1 MPGPDLQCLAFVQ
14 LISSARPLCFLS
26 GRNDAFWLLS
36 EMIRQ
41 QMEQSVQTEE
51 EERRGALPLNPDGCS
66 FTPILHNA
74 KLVFSS
80 TLAL

>member
-1 MPGPDLQCLAFVQ
+1 MPSPDLQSLAFVE
-14 LISSARPLCFLS
+14 LISSSSTRPLCFLS

-51 EERRGALPLNPDGCS
+51 EERRRALFLNPDGCS
-66 FTPILHNA
+66 FTPILQYDI
-74 KLVFSS
+74 FCFF
-80 TLAL
+80 